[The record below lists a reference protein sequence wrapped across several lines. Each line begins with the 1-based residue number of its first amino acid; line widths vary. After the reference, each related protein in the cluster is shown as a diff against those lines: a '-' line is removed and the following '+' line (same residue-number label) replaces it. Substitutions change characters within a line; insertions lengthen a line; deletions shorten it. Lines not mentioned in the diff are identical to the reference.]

1 MIAGSEADTRY
12 FREEAIA
19 NAAEPKERAVGGR
32 RALSNVM
39 ALCACCQARLKP

>member
-19 NAAEPKERAVGGR
+19 NAAEPRSVLWVAGAPSPTSWHCARVVR
-32 RALSNVM
+32 RD
-39 ALCACCQARLKP
+39 